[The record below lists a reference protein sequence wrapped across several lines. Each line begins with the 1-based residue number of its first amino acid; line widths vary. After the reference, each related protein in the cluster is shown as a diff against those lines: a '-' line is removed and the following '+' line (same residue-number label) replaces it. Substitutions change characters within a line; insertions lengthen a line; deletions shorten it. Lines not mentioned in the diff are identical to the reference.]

1 MDKKQLLNK
10 LNKSWSAFRES
21 YAGLSDDQLLEPGV
35 MGDWTVKDIIAHIS
49 VWEQESLTHLPHIL
63 EGESTPRYADLY
75 GGIDAF
81 NALKIEKMNKLTLSE
96 VHHNLEETHLNLLD
110 YLQSVPEEQ
119 FSSESRFRRRL
130 RLDTYSHY
138 PIHTRAILEW
148 RELSEYRPG

>member
-1 MDKKQLLNK
+1 MDKKQLLTK

-49 VWEQESLTHLPHIL
+49 VWEQESLSHLPHL
-63 EGESTPRYADLY
+63 LKGESTPRYADLY

-81 NALKIEKMNKLTLSE
+81 NAMMIGKMHRFTLSE
-96 VHHNLEETHLNLLD
+96 VHQRLEGTHHELLD
-110 YLQSVPEEQ
+110 YLQSVPEEH
-119 FSSESRFRRRL
+119 FLAENRFRRRL

-148 RELSEYRPG
+148 RERSEIRPG